1 MGPETDDLRGGRRA
15 ASSVTIREAEPRDA
29 APVAG
34 LLGELGYPS
43 TPEQAA
49 ERLERIAADATT
61 WVVVADAGGELA
73 GLAALHVQN
82 LLERDE
88 PGCEVAGLVV
98 GQRFRR
104 RGIGELLMQA
114 LEDEARRR
122 GGRVMVLNTA
132 HRRADAHAFY
142 EALGYEHTGRRYAK
156 DLQSLGRDRTAAARK
171 EGDHGGTRGSPVK
184 PSEATAPS
192 CPLLRSSG
200 RCRLRRGT

>member
-1 MGPETDDLRGGRRA
+1 VDAGAVA
-15 ASSVTIREAEPRDA
+15 A
-29 APVAG
+29 

-43 TPEQAA
+43 SPAQAA
-49 ERLERIAADATT
+49 ERLERIAADPST
-61 WVVVADAGGELA
+61 WVIVAEVESELA

-82 LLERDE
+82 LVERDE

-122 GGRVMVLNTA
+122 GGKFMVLSTA

-156 DLQSLGRDRTAAARK
+156 DLS
-171 EGDHGGTRGSPVK
+171 
-184 PSEATAPS
+184 
-192 CPLLRSSG
+192 
-200 RCRLRRGT
+200 